1 MRSVMTAKQVAT
13 EYFGGSVSYWKL
25 LELAKAGKLPHFKVG
40 SRVFFRCEALDEWVK
55 QQETDIRSQPD
66 QNGVIRL
73 VAAQ

>member
-1 MRSVMTAKQVAT
+1 MQSVMTAKQAST

-25 LELAKAGKLPHFKVG
+25 LELAKTGQLPHFKVG
-40 SRVFFRCEALDEWVK
+40 SRVFFRWEALDEWVK

-66 QNGVIRL
+66 PNGVIRL

>member
-66 QNGVIRL
+66 PNGVFRL